1 MDDAEHGSRPA
12 VAGLCNLGN
21 TCYFNAALQ
30 AMASSRHFIDCIAVL
45 SAAFETTAEP
55 EQEERLSLAQQLQA
69 CLKAAAKFVWEG
81 KLRKHTSCILDTQA
95 SQVAV
100 CLTLHTLS

>member
-1 MDDAEHGSRPA
+1 MSAIMDNAEHDSRP

-30 AMASSRHFIDCIAVL
+30 AMASSRHFTNCIFNL
-45 SAAFETTAEP
+45 SAAFEATAEP
-55 EQEERLSLAQQLQA
+55 GQQKHTSLVQQLQG

-81 KLRKHTSCILDTQA
+81 KQL
-95 SQVAV
+95 
-100 CLTLHTLS
+100 

>member
-1 MDDAEHGSRPA
+1 MDNAEHGSRPA

-30 AMASSRHFIDCIAVL
+30 AMASSRHFTDCISNI
-45 SAAFETTAEP
+45 SAAFEATAKP
-55 EQEERLSLAQQLQA
+55 EQQEDTSLAQQLQA

-81 KLRKHTSCILDTQA
+81 KLL
-95 SQVAV
+95 
-100 CLTLHTLS
+100 